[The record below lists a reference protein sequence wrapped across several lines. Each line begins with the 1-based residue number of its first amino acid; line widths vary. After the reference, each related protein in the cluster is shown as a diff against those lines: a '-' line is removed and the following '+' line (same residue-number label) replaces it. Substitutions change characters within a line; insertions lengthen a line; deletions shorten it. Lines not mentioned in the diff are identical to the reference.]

1 MLIIGTI
8 IGWVLWIFLLVLF
21 ARMILSW
28 IPVLVRDW
36 QPRGPMLVVAEV
48 IYSVTD
54 PPLRALRKVL
64 KPVRIGNMMLDL
76 AFIGLAIGVSILMQ
90 LNRAVFF
97 RAIALRSSA
106 ALRSP
111 FRGYRSSL
119 LGRALDRS
127 FVVVRRTERRVLP
140 TPPHSRSRGHALRT
154 ATCPSSRCSHHVRRQ
169 GCSLG

>member
-1 MLIIGTI
+1 MFIIGTV

-21 ARMILSW
+21 GRMILSW

-90 LNRAVFF
+90 VNRAVFF
-97 RAIALRSSA
+97 
-106 ALRSP
+106 
-111 FRGYRSSL
+111 
-119 LGRALDRS
+119 
-127 FVVVRRTERRVLP
+127 
-140 TPPHSRSRGHALRT
+140 
-154 ATCPSSRCSHHVRRQ
+154 
-169 GCSLG
+169 

>member
-1 MLIIGTI
+1 MFIIGSI

-21 ARMILSW
+21 GRMILSW
-28 IPVLVRDW
+28 IPVLVREW

-90 LNRAVFF
+90 VNRAVFF
-97 RAIALRSSA
+97 
-106 ALRSP
+106 
-111 FRGYRSSL
+111 
-119 LGRALDRS
+119 
-127 FVVVRRTERRVLP
+127 
-140 TPPHSRSRGHALRT
+140 
-154 ATCPSSRCSHHVRRQ
+154 
-169 GCSLG
+169 

>member
-1 MLIIGTI
+1 MFIIGTV

-28 IPVLVRDW
+28 IPVLVREW

-64 KPVRIGNMMLDL
+64 KPVRVGNMMLDL

-90 LNRAVFF
+90 VNRAVFF
-97 RAIALRSSA
+97 
-106 ALRSP
+106 
-111 FRGYRSSL
+111 
-119 LGRALDRS
+119 
-127 FVVVRRTERRVLP
+127 
-140 TPPHSRSRGHALRT
+140 
-154 ATCPSSRCSHHVRRQ
+154 
-169 GCSLG
+169 